1 MLQGQLDD
9 LLSLP
14 FFKKEAGKSTY
25 QENQSLR
32 TKMADKE
39 SEIKKQLDRGQ
50 KVESELAKVKD
61 ELKIVTNERDQ
72 LKSMNNSFKN
82 RLMEGPD
89 MNMKQMMDNLMQVD
103 PNQFR
108 KTMEEL
114 DY

>member
-1 MLQGQLDD
+1 M
-9 LLSLP
+9 
-14 FFKKEAGKSTY
+14 
-25 QENQSLR
+25 
-32 TKMADKE
+32 
-39 SEIKKQLDRGQ
+39 
-50 KVESELAKVKD
+50 KD

-114 DY
+114 DYQG